1 MQGILRHTQRLN
13 SGMSAGFGP
22 LRPLLL
28 RQKSGELPWMVRAL
42 IDYMAPAQ
50 VVPVVGLS
58 NALWRL
64 GRERFERFC
73 SMSRSPTPLCWSGVA
88 STSPTSLRFRC
99 CTCTRRRAKR
109 KRSSNARARASSSV
123 GLRPTGTKSR
133 ACPGSG
139 APSVRRVRRSRRRPP
154 SPDRRATQI
163 KIREAGLHEYV
174 RSPEMFL
181 RLFARF
187 RERRVLP

>member
-64 GRERFERFC
+64 GRERFDAVLLDVQVTDPALLERCREHIADVAAVPVLHLYETAREAKAVEQRPRPRLEF
-73 SMSRSPTPLCWSGVA
+73 SRTTADRHEVA
-88 STSPTSLRFRC
+88 RLPWE
-99 CTCTRRRAKR
+99 RRAKR
-109 KRSSNARARASSSV
+109 EARKAKQASASV
-123 GLRPTGTKSR
+123 
-133 ACPGSG
+133 A
-139 APSVRRVRRSRRRPP
+139 
-154 SPDRRATQI
+154 
-163 KIREAGLHEYV
+163 
-174 RSPEMFL
+174 
-181 RLFARF
+181 
-187 RERRVLP
+187 